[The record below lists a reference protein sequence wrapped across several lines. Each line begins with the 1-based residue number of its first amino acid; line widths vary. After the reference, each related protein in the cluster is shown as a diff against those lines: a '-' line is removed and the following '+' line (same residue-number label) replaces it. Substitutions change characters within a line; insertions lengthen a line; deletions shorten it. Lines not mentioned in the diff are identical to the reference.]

1 VIARGEG
8 KNQEKVRFRRQ
19 VRLAALILLASS
31 SYPVNM
37 GNESPTES
45 FDVLVIGAGPTGMAC
60 AIEAQRAGFRTVLID
75 KGCVCNSLFH
85 YPSHMTFFTTSE
97 LLEIGDIPFP
107 STNAKPS
114 RNEAL
119 EYYRKVAMFYKL
131 DIRQYQRVEQ
141 VSGSD
146 LRFTVRTRDEF
157 GRERIYST
165 CKVVVATGYYDLP
178 NLMNIPGEDLPK
190 VRHYY
195 DDPHPYYGLDVLVIG
210 GKNSAAIAA
219 LELWRHGAR
228 VTLVHRGPAMH
239 KHVKY
244 WILPDIEN
252 RIKNG
257 EITAYFNT
265 VVTRIDPDTV
275 TLQTAPGGLSRL
287 IPGRQDSGT
296 RVLKN
301 DAVLA
306 LTGYRPD
313 FEFLQAL
320 GVRIEGEDRC
330 PACDPGSLESNVP
343 GIYLAG
349 VIVAGDRTNEIF
361 IENGRFHGRQI
372 ATDLKVKLSSS
383 ATEPLR
389 V

>member
-1 VIARGEG
+1 MEAE
-8 KNQEKVRFRRQ
+8 
-19 VRLAALILLASS
+19 
-31 SYPVNM
+31 
-37 GNESPTES
+37 T

-60 AIEAQRAGFRTVLID
+60 AIEAQRAGFRSMLVD
-75 KGCVCNSLFH
+75 KGCLCNSLFH

-107 STNAKPS
+107 SPNAKPS

-119 EYYRKVAMFYKL
+119 EYYRKVAEHYQL
-131 DIRQYQRVEQ
+131 DVRAYHRVESVTGQ
-141 VSGSD
+141 D
-146 LRFTVRTRDEF
+146 LGFKVTTRDAF
-157 GRERIYST
+157 DRART
-165 CKVVVATGYYDLP
+165 FLTRKVVVATGYYDLP

-195 DDPHPYYGLDVLVIG
+195 HDPHPYYGLDVLVIG

-239 KHVKY
+239 RHVKY

-257 EITAYFNT
+257 EIAAHFNT
-265 VVTRIDPDTV
+265 SVTRIDPDTV
-275 TLQTAPGGLSRL
+275 TLATPQGPL
-287 IPGRQDSGT
+287 
-296 RVLKN
+296 VLPN

-306 LTGYRPD
+306 MTGYRPD
-313 FEFLQAL
+313 FEFLSSL
-320 GVRIEGEDRC
+320 GLQIEGEFRC
-330 PACDPGSLESNVP
+330 PVCDPRTLESNIS

-349 VIVAGDRTNEIF
+349 VIIAGDRTNEIF

-372 ATDLKVKLSSS
+372 AEDLKQKLQSRDP
-383 ATEPLR
+383 ALAE